1 MSDMARNEGSN
12 GGFGRAQERDAALLH
27 ANDLMPPP
35 SPLEMPEQDFFRH
48 AATARMPEPLS
59 DDMAARRTIVVL
71 ATLLLAVAAGTELR
85 VALSRDG
92 LNFADV
98 MLLVLFFPLFAWIA
112 FGFVGSAVGF
122 WQLMTGQT
130 MVEPVPPSTRPVGR
144 TAILVPIRNED
155 INAVARRITAMA
167 SSIAAT
173 GAADRFA
180 FFMLSDSGVAEGEE
194 EVKVA
199 RRLRRD
205 SPVAV
210 HYRRRAINHARK
222 PGNIA
227 EWVRNNGAAWD
238 YMLVLDADSMMGG
251 RTIAGLAAAMDARPG
266 VGLIQTSP
274 NIIGGQTLF
283 ARWHQFATRL
293 YGPVASAGL
302 MWWSGSEATFWG
314 HNAILRTR
322 AFAET
327 CGLPALPGSP
337 PFGGHIMSHDMVE
350 AALLRR
356 AGWGV
361 HMIMVAES
369 YEEYPPTLVDF
380 AIRDRRWCQ
389 GNIQHIRLFGAAGFH
404 WVSRMQLIIGA
415 SAYITS
421 PLWLLLILAA
431 TAGHLTPAGVDALA
445 PSPWILA
452 LTFLL
457 LFGPKLMGLIFA
469 LSDAKRREGFGGA
482 KRLIA
487 SVALEIPLAIL
498 TAPATMLTQTM
509 ALIDIVR
516 GRASGWA
523 PQSRESNGI
532 ALGDA
537 IRHYR
542 PHLIAGVAFI
552 LLTLLLDAEMWWI
565 APVVVGLLSAPFVAA
580 FTSRRDM
587 GERASEL
594 GLFQVPG
601 GGEARAPARNEAVT
615 RPVLPRSA

>member
-1 MSDMARNEGSN
+1 MRDETRNGAAADGVMDPER
-12 GGFGRAQERDAALLH
+12 GRVLSHAAN
-27 ANDLMPPP
+27 ALMPPQA
-35 SPLEMPEQDFFRH
+35 PLEMPEQDFHRH
-48 AATARMPEPLS
+48 GGTARVPEPLA

-92 LNFADV
+92 LTVSDV
-98 MLLVLFFPLFAWIA
+98 LLLLLFWPLFAWIA
-112 FGFVGSAVGF
+112 FGFVGSAIGF
-122 WQLMTGQT
+122 WQLLTRRT
-130 MVEPVPPSTRPVGR
+130 MIEPAPPSARPVGR

-155 INAVARRITAMA
+155 IDAVSRRIAAMA
-167 SSIAAT
+167 ASIAAT
-173 GAADRFA
+173 GSADRFA
-180 FFMLSDSGVAEGEE
+180 FFMLSDSGAAEGEA
-194 EVKVA
+194 EVKA
-199 RRLRRD
+199 AKRLNRN
-205 SPVAV
+205 SPVPV
-210 HYRRRAINHARK
+210 YYRRRAINHARK

-227 EWVRNNGAAWD
+227 EWVRNHGAAWD
-238 YMLVLDADSMMGG
+238 YMLVLDADSLMGG

-274 NIIGGQTLF
+274 NIIGARTLF
-283 ARWHQFATRL
+283 ARWQQFATRL
-293 YGPVASAGL
+293 YGPIASAGL

-322 AFAET
+322 AFAAS
-327 CGLPALPGSP
+327 CGLPTLPGAA

-356 AGWGV
+356 DGWGV
-361 HMIMVAES
+361 HMIMVADS
-369 YEEYPPTLVDF
+369 FEEYPPTLVDH

-404 WVSRMQLIIGA
+404 WVSRLQLIIGA

-421 PLWLLLILAA
+421 PLWLLLLLAA

-457 LFGPKLMGLIFA
+457 LFGPKLLGLGLA
-469 LSDAKRREGFGGA
+469 LADPARRAAFGGA
-482 KRLIA
+482 KRLILSTA
-487 SVALEIPLAIL
+487 IEIPLAIL

-523 PQSRESNGI
+523 PQSRESSGI
-532 ALGDA
+532 ALADA
-537 IRHYR
+537 LRHYR
-542 PHLIAGVAFI
+542 PHMIAGVG
-552 LLTLLLDAEMWWI
+552 LLALSALLDAELWWI
-565 APVVVGLLSAPFVAA
+565 APVVAGLLAAPFVAA
-580 FTSRRDM
+580 ITSRRDL
-587 GERASEL
+587 GDKAAAI

-601 GGEARAPARNEAVT
+601 EDRPTRDTRLPAAQAQAVQRA
-615 RPVLPRSA
+615 